1 MQYVCSIYF
10 ASLRQTQFFMMK
22 KGALLLFSLIV
33 SIAASFAQET
43 KAQTQQAAMQ
53 QLRWLIGRWSGTSE
67 VTVDSLRQITY
78 VQEIITPML
87 NGTIFTVSARG
98 TALDSATNKM
108 TLVYSSFGV
117 ISYNTKDKQYRW
129 RTWRNPGDSYDEMNF
144 KVGDNSFEFIANEN
158 GGYMRYKANLNE
170 NGQWIETGEFSK
182 DKQTWGLFINMALNK
197 KR

>member
-1 MQYVCSIYF
+1 
-10 ASLRQTQFFMMK
+10 MK
-22 KGALLLFSLIV
+22 KGALLLLGLIV
-33 SIAASFAQET
+33 FVTASFAQET

-53 QLRWLIGRWSGTSE
+53 QLRWLVGRWSGTSE
-67 VTVDSLRQITY
+67 VNVDSNRQVTY

-117 ISYNTKDKQYRW
+117 VSYNVKDKQYRW

-144 KVGDNSFEFIANEN
+144 KVGENSFEFIANEN
-158 GGYMRYKANLNE
+158 GGYMRYKASLNE
-170 NGQWIETGEFSK
+170 NGQWIETGEYSK
-182 DKQTWGLFINMALNK
+182 DKQTWGLFINMTLNK